1 MKELVQALRDLQRH
15 EHADFT
21 WAILQADG
29 SGNATI
35 QQHDQDE
42 KELVNW
48 GAAHEAV
55 PAIRRHL
62 NLPPTKAQAADA
74 FKRLRC
80 RSCIDFRNDTEGFND
95 FNTVKRFFNQDS
107 PD

>member
-1 MKELVQALRDLQRH
+1 MEDLIQALRDLQRH
-15 EHADFT
+15 EHSYT
-21 WAILQADG
+21 WAVLHADG
-29 SGNATI
+29 TGHASI

-42 KELVNW
+42 KELIRW
-48 GAAHEAV
+48 HDACEAV

-80 RSCIDFRNDTEGFND
+80 RSYIDFRNDTEGFND